1 MKEPLTGKRRRRAS
15 TDSIRR
21 AIVGLARTALRA
33 VVPVAVALLASCA
46 DPVDLDIGGAPAD
59 WPNYGGG
66 AGGGHY
72 SAATQITPDNVHR
85 LEVAWRFRTGHWP
98 EKKSGELPSSFEL
111 TPIVADGTMY
121 LCTPFNEVIALD
133 AETGREKWRYDPGV
147 DPSGAYIVTCRG
159 VSTWF
164 DRSRAFDS
172 ACKRRIFVAT
182 LDARLLALDAADGQP
197 CDDFGLNGTVDLT
210 EGVGDTKPGEYGVTS
225 APLVIDD
232 AIVTGS
238 LVLDNIRVDAP
249 SGVVRA
255 FDARSGELRW
265 AWDPVAPNEKTDAA
279 AGFRRGTANSWSTLS
294 GDPDLGLVYVPTGNT
309 SPDYFGGQRD
319 GQDYYSS
326 SVVALDVA
334 TGEVRW
340 RFQTVHHDIWD
351 YDVPSQPTLFE
362 MRRPDG
368 SIVPALVQTT
378 KMGLVFFLDRRTG
391 EPIFPVEERPVPQH
405 GAVPEETLAPTQPF
419 PTKPPP
425 IHPLSLRPEEAFGF
439 TEWDSASCRRQIEA
453 LLNDGIY
460 TPPSL
465 QGSVNFP
472 SYSGGANWGGVGVDP
487 ERQIVIVNTLRAASG
502 IKLIARDEVPE
513 DPERD
518 ERRRGLLAHRG

>member
-1 MKEPLTGKRRRRAS
+1 
-15 TDSIRR
+15 
-21 AIVGLARTALRA
+21 
-33 VVPVAVALLASCA
+33 
-46 DPVDLDIGGAPAD
+46 
-59 WPNYGGG
+59 
-66 AGGGHY
+66 
-72 SAATQITPDNVHR
+72 
-85 LEVAWRFRTGHWP
+85 
-98 EKKSGELPSSFEL
+98 
-111 TPIVADGTMY
+111 
-121 LCTPFNEVIALD
+121 
-133 AETGREKWRYDPGV
+133 
-147 DPSGAYIVTCRG
+147 
-159 VSTWF
+159 
-164 DRSRAFDS
+164 
-172 ACKRRIFVAT
+172 
-182 LDARLLALDAADGQP
+182 
-197 CDDFGLNGTVDLT
+197 
-210 EGVGDTKPGEYGVTS
+210 
-225 APLVIDD
+225 
-232 AIVTGS
+232 
-238 LVLDNIRVDAP
+238 
-249 SGVVRA
+249 
-255 FDARSGELRW
+255 
-265 AWDPVAPNEKTDAA
+265 
-279 AGFRRGTANSWSTLS
+279 
-294 GDPDLGLVYVPTGNT
+294 LGLVYVPTGNT

-502 IKLIARDEVPE
+502 IKLIARDEVPAAIE
-513 DPERD
+513 AGYNVEPQIGTPYAFARWLLLSPLGIPCNPPPWGTLVAIDASKGEILWHVPVGSLRD
-518 ERRRGLLAHRG
+518 LAPFPMWFEWGVPTLGGPTVTATGLTFLAATTDNFIRAFDTMTGKELWRHRLPAGGQATPMTYRLHTRGKQYVVIAAGGHGLMRTTPGDWIVAFALP